1 MPAKILIV
9 DDEPN
14 IVLSLEFLFR
24 KQGFEVFIARDGAE
38 ALAILEKQTPDVAI
52 LDIMMPNVDGYE
64 VCKQIKQ
71 DLALPTK
78 VAFLTAKTKEADI
91 QKGYEVGADLY
102 ITKPFSTRNLLKQ
115 VQELL
120 IAS

>member
-1 MPAKILIV
+1 MSAKILIV

-24 KQGFEVFIARDGAE
+24 KQGFEVFIARDGVE
-38 ALAILEKQTPDVAI
+38 ALAILQTQTPDVAI
-52 LDIMMPNVDGYE
+52 LDIMMPNIDGYE

-71 DLALPTK
+71 TLTLPTK

-91 QKGYEVGADLY
+91 QKGYEAGADLY

-120 IAS
+120 IS